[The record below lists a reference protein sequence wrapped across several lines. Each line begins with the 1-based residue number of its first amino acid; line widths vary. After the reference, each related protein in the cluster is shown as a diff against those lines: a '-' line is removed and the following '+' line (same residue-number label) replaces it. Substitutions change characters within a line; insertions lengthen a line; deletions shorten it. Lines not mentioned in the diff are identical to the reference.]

1 MTTRYDN
8 TPKVL
13 VDIVAALKE
22 EKIKIA
28 DKIEGEG
35 RVASLQDEG
44 SIIRFLESH
53 PTLSKHI
60 ASEKPRHSADM
71 FVIDYDGKTRHPV
84 NIKTSIGSSDNATSK
99 GGFVYA
105 LTDLDFDQIPF
116 AMGWK
121 KYVDLIDDNSAN
133 IPSNDYWFLS
143 VDKKDS
149 SNVMVRGA
157 KQTSHYNENA
167 NLANCLQINWTKEKA
182 ANPVERSYEEAYDTL
197 VDGIARCWIK
207 AQNNLHE
214 KWRERLKAE
223 LCG

>member
-1 MTTRYDN
+1 MTPQILND
-8 TPKVL
+8 V
-13 VDIVAALKE
+13 VAALKA

-28 DKIEGEG
+28 EKIEGEG

-44 SIIRFLESH
+44 SVIRFLQSH
-53 PTLSKHI
+53 PTLGKHI
-60 ASEKPRHSADM
+60 DTEKPRHSADM
-71 FVIDYDGKTRHPV
+71 FVIDYDGVTTHPV

-121 KYVDLIDDNSAN
+121 KYVDLINENKADVPNK
-133 IPSNDYWFLS
+133 DYWFLS

-157 KQTSHYNENA
+157 KQIANYGENA
-167 NLANCLQINWTKEKA
+167 NIANCLQINWTKEKA
-182 ANPVERSYEEAYDTL
+182 SNAIERSYEEAYDTL
-197 VDGIARCWIK
+197 VNGILRCWKK
-207 AQNNLHE
+207 AINNLPKE
-214 KWRERLKAE
+214 WQNE

>member
-1 MTTRYDN
+1 MTPQILID
-8 TPKVL
+8 V
-13 VDIVAALKE
+13 VAALKE

-28 DKIEGEG
+28 EKIEGEG

-44 SIIRFLESH
+44 SVIRFLQSH

-60 ASEKPRHSADM
+60 DTEKPRHSADM
-71 FVIDYDGKTRHPV
+71 FVIDYDGVTTHPV

-121 KYVDLIDDNSAN
+121 KYVDLINENKAD
-133 IPSNDYWFLS
+133 IPNKDYWFLS

-157 KQTSHYNENA
+157 KQIANYGENA
-167 NLANCLQINWTKEKA
+167 NIANCLQINWTKEKA
-182 ANPVERSYEEAYDTL
+182 SNAIERSYEEAYDTL
-197 VDGIARCWIK
+197 VNGILRCWKK
-207 AQNNLHE
+207 AINNLPKE
-214 KWRERLKAE
+214 WQNE

>member
-53 PTLSKHI
+53 PTLSQYI
-60 ASEKPRHSADM
+60 SPEKPRAFGDM
-71 FVIDYDGKTRHPV
+71 IVLDYDGKTRHPV

-105 LTDLDFDQIPF
+105 LTSLDIEDIPF
-116 AMGWK
+116 SMGWN
-121 KYVDLIDDNSAN
+121 KYVDLIDTHSAD
-133 IPSNDYWFLS
+133 IPNKDYWFLS

-157 KQTSHYNENA
+157 KQIAHYGENA
-167 NLANCLQINWTKEKA
+167 NIANCLQINWTKEKA
-182 ANPVERSYEEAYDTL
+182 ADAVDRSYEEAYDTL
-197 VDGIARCWIK
+197 VGGILRCWMK
-207 AQNNLHE
+207 ALNNLPP
-214 KWRERLKAE
+214 KWKAD